1 MSLINDIFDQYLNKK
16 GNNNFIKQYKKAFH
30 LLNDQEVKLYKG
42 GFKEGYLLALSTK
55 ADVVERMEKPKK
67 NYWSSTRQPTKV
79 CH

>member
-42 GFKEGYLLALSTK
+42 GFKEGYLLGF
-55 ADVVERMEKPKK
+55 
-67 NYWSSTRQPTKV
+67 
-79 CH
+79 